1 MAQKIGICTGGGDAP
16 GLNAV
21 IRAFV
26 KHGVRHHDWEIVG
39 IEDSFN
45 GLLSEPMRLQRLDLQ
60 SCKGLLHRGGTVLG
74 TTNRGDP
81 FAFPGEGGA
90 LTDRSGQL
98 AAAVESLGLEGIVVV
113 GGDGT
118 QAIALRLMEER
129 GVPVVGVPK
138 TIDND
143 LSATDLTFGFM
154 SAVEVAT
161 EALDRLHTT
170 AESHDRVFFLEVMGR
185 DAGHIALSAGIAGGA
200 DVILIP
206 EIPYDP
212 ARVADKI
219 QVRQALGRPFSI
231 VVVAEGALPLGSGDD
246 RAERRHRLA
255 RAGGAAALAKA
266 QLEGRIQAEMRCCV
280 LGHLQR
286 GGSPVAFDRI
296 LATRF
301 GVGAAELVAA
311 SRWGEMVCLRD
322 GAITAVPIRRA
333 VTQRLVDPAG
343 QLVHAAAATG
353 VELGAEVLGRSWGLL
368 AASDQNL

>member
-1 MAQKIGICTGGGDAP
+1 MKRRIGICTGGGDAP

-26 KHGVRHHDWEIVG
+26 KSAVRDHGWEVIG

-45 GLLSEPMRLQRLDLQ
+45 GLLERPRRLQIMDLR
-60 SCKGLLHRGGTVLG
+60 SCQGLLHRGGTVLG

-81 FAFPGEGGA
+81 FSWPVAGGGRE
-90 LTDRSGQL
+90 DRSREL
-98 AAAVESLGLEGIVVV
+98 KEAVDEEGLEGIVVI

-118 QAIALRLMEER
+118 QTIGLRLMEER
-129 GVPVVGVPK
+129 GIPVVGVPK

-170 AESHDRVFFLEVMGR
+170 AESHDRVLFLEVMGR
-185 DAGHIALSAGIAGGA
+185 DAGHIALYSGIAGGA
-200 DVILIP
+200 DVILLP

-212 ARVADKI
+212 DRIAAKI
-219 QVRQALGRPFSI
+219 RRRQALNRPFSI
-231 VVVAEGALPLGSGDD
+231 VVVAEGALPIG
-246 RAERRHRLA
+246 AETDA
-255 RAGGAAALAKA
+255 RARKA
-266 QLEGRIQAEMRCCV
+266 RLHNEMRACV

-301 GVGAAELVAA
+301 GVAAVDLVA
-311 SRWGEMVCLRD
+311 REQWGYMVRLKD
-322 GAITAVPIRRA
+322 NVVNGVPIRDA
-333 VTQRLVDPAG
+333 VAQRFVDPHG
-343 QLVHAAAATG
+343 ELVRTARCTG
-353 VELGAEVLGRSWGLL
+353 VELGA
-368 AASDQNL
+368 